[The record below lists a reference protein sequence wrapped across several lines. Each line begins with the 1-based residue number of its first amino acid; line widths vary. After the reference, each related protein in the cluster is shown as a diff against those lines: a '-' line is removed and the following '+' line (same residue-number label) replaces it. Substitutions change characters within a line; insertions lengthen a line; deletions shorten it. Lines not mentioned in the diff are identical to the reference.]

1 MTNIKI
7 DGIDIQAEPNWS
19 ILRAAQHAGITI
31 PTLCYHKD
39 LSPTGACR
47 MCLVTVKGAR
57 GLVTSC
63 TTPVSEGME
72 VETENETL
80 TSSRRSVLKLLL
92 SVYHDKG
99 YKLDDTDN
107 ELYKWAHYY
116 GLEPTKIMATKGRY
130 DVDTDPNPFI
140 WIDLN

>member
-1 MTNIKI
+1 MTKLTIN
-7 DGIDIQAEPNWS
+7 GIEIEAESTWT
-19 ILRAAQHAGITI
+19 ILEAAEHANITI

-47 MCLVTVKGAR
+47 MCLVSVKGAK

-80 TSSRRSVLKLLL
+80 TSSRQSVLKLLL
-92 SVYHDKG
+92 SVYHDTG
-99 YKLDDTDN
+99 YKPDERIMNYSSGHAL
-107 ELYKWAHYY
+107 WAGPLRPYVFKSP
-116 GLEPTKIMATKGRY
+116 L
-130 DVDTDPNPFI
+130 
-140 WIDLN
+140 